1 MKTYG
6 STNHYYFY
14 CNRSGDFTS
23 KGHGKRQIK
32 LQNSNKAGTTCVA
45 HIKVK
50 ENNWTNE
57 IQIEYCSTH
66 NNHELQLSHLP
77 LADDIKHY
85 IAGKLQD
92 GVSVD
97 QILDDVRDMIEKD
110 GVSREHLLTKQD
122 IYNLKRKL
130 NLKSIQKHTNDLTSV
145 CVWVEELK
153 SLPYNPILNFNLQG
167 DSSFQ
172 EITGSLTCDTFL
184 LAFQTEYQCNALH
197 CFGNKIICMDSTH
210 GTNVYD
216 FLLISII
223 VIDDHGEGLPVAW
236 AITNHETTAVLQEFL
251 HVVKRRTGELHPK
264 VFMSDD
270 AEQFY
275 TAWHKVFG
283 ECESKLLCMWH
294 VDRSWR
300 KSLNEHIENKQSRIE
315 IYHQLRVLLLE
326 QNRNEFYLLLQK
338 FMSYLHENHIRY
350 YEYFK
355 RTYVNRPEQWAT
367 CHRIGCI
374 ANTNMFTE
382 SFHRLL
388 KVVYLEGKQ
397 NRRIDNLL
405 NTLIRIAR
413 DLIYEHI
420 RKEEIGKKSHRKCEI
435 HKRHKT
441 AIKINGSCTVTQIS
455 TPS

>member
-153 SLPYNPILNFNLQG
+153 SLPYNPILNFKLHG
-167 DSSFQ
+167 DSSF
-172 EITGSLTCDTFL
+172 
-184 LAFQTEYQCNALH
+184 
-197 CFGNKIICMDSTH
+197 
-210 GTNVYD
+210 
-216 FLLISII
+216 
-223 VIDDHGEGLPVAW
+223 
-236 AITNHETTAVLQEFL
+236 
-251 HVVKRRTGELHPK
+251 
-264 VFMSDD
+264 
-270 AEQFY
+270 
-275 TAWHKVFG
+275 
-283 ECESKLLCMWH
+283 
-294 VDRSWR
+294 
-300 KSLNEHIENKQSRIE
+300 
-315 IYHQLRVLLLE
+315 
-326 QNRNEFYLLLQK
+326 
-338 FMSYLHENHIRY
+338 
-350 YEYFK
+350 
-355 RTYVNRPEQWAT
+355 
-367 CHRIGCI
+367 
-374 ANTNMFTE
+374 
-382 SFHRLL
+382 
-388 KVVYLEGKQ
+388 
-397 NRRIDNLL
+397 
-405 NTLIRIAR
+405 
-413 DLIYEHI
+413 
-420 RKEEIGKKSHRKCEI
+420 
-435 HKRHKT
+435 
-441 AIKINGSCTVTQIS
+441 
-455 TPS
+455 